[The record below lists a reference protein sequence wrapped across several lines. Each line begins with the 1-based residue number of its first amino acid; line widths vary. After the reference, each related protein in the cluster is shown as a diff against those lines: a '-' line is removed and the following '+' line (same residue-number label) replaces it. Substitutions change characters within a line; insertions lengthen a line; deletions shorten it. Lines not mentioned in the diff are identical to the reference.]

1 MIDQE
6 KQQRFIQ
13 LRAQGW
19 SYFRIS
25 QELSVSKGTLI
36 NWSRKFRFEIQNQHA
51 VELETLRERLLANRE
66 TRAQML
72 SEQLRKIEAELHNR
86 KLSDISTPR
95 LYSMSASLRREILR
109 ETDPGLFA
117 SPTNEIPKDEYYE
130 EVQSWTP

>member
-1 MIDQE
+1 MKDQE
-6 KQQRFIQ
+6 TQQRFIQ

-19 SYFRIS
+19 SYHGIS

-51 VELETLRERLLANRE
+51 IELEALRERLLTNRE

-86 KLSDISTPR
+86 KLSDISTAR
-95 LYSMSASLRREILR
+95 LYSMAASVRREILR
-109 ETDPGLFA
+109 ETEPGLFT
-117 SPTNEIPKDEYYE
+117 SPINEIPKEEYHE
-130 EVQSWTP
+130 EIQSWVP